1 MASEAKLREDLKR
14 RIKFGFNQTDL
25 AKELKVSRSH
35 LSEVLSGKKGIGD
48 ELAEALGYE
57 RIVTYR
63 KKVR

>member
-25 AKELKVSRSH
+25 AKELKVSQSH

-48 ELAEALGYE
+48 ELAKALGYE

-63 KKVR
+63 KK